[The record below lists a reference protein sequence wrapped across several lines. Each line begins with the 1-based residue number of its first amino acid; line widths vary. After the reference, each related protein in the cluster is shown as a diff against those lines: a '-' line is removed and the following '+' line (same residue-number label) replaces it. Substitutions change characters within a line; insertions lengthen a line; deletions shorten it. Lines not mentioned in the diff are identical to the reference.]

1 MHQDHEHRLAT
12 DRRALRVALF
22 LVVALMVGEIVA
34 GLTAHSLALLADA
47 GHMLTDAA
55 ALGFALLASAMAAR
69 PAAGRWTYGYS
80 RLEILAAQANGI
92 TLGLIALWVVW
103 AAVHRL
109 VDPHDV
115 RGGLVLVVALA
126 GAAVSLAASLVLARA
141 SRESLNVRGAF
152 LHIAT
157 DVAAFGAAALAGG
170 LILATG
176 WDRFDPIASLVVAA
190 LMLWSSVQLLRES
203 TAIFLERAPSDVDPG
218 TIGRALVAER
228 DVVEVH
234 DLHVWTVTSG
244 FPALSAHVLVA
255 PEADC
260 HAARRRLERTLADRF
275 GLTHTTLQVDHAE
288 PARTPVE
295 LGDAAP
301 RRTPVE
307 RH

>member
-1 MHQDHEHRLAT
+1 
-12 DRRALRVALF
+12 
-22 LVVALMVGEIVA
+22 
-34 GLTAHSLALLADA
+34 
-47 GHMLTDAA
+47 
-55 ALGFALLASAMAAR
+55 
-69 PAAGRWTYGYS
+69 
-80 RLEILAAQANGI
+80 
-92 TLGLIALWVVW
+92 
-103 AAVHRL
+103 
-109 VDPHDV
+109 
-115 RGGLVLVVALA
+115 
-126 GAAVSLAASLVLARA
+126 VLARA

-176 WDRFDPIASLVVAA
+176 WDRFDPIASLAVAA
-190 LMLWSSVQLLRES
+190 LMLWSSAQLLRES
-203 TAIFLERAPSDVDPG
+203 TVIFLERAPSDVDPG
-218 TIGRALVAER
+218 TIGRALVTER

-244 FPALSAHVLVA
+244 FPALSAHILVE
-255 PEADC
+255 PDADC

-295 LGDAAP
+295 LGDAVA